1 MIDLSFLT
9 EEEHE
14 TILRVLQRDAQLK
27 MAEEKRIKSLQR
39 SVKDRGLLKYLSG
52 EWFYERKLLRHRD
65 RIHGCDIIRASIRHK
80 HKPVTLLEL
89 SQMIPEKPSFV
100 ASVNQEVYIP
110 PELCGLIPEDP
121 QNRRNENWISFGSS
135 KETPKSNIQS
145 PTKLRKNPFNQEAPA
160 HTKPPEVT
168 RDPAS
173 TNNEQAVDKPL
184 DPTPARHEEPLS
196 SAEFPLSHSTNP
208 NQEPLECIPEEDTNT
223 SSPFPLYRRTS
234 LFYLS
239 QDGASQAHYPTPRG
253 ILKVMSDQGSTDSLV
268 NTGAVPQS
276 SPDRSSAA
284 EDAAPT
290 GRDALGKQ
298 VRFGPAVGQGEPQLG
313 EMEPRE
319 HSLLDVDHVVGSLSA
334 EDNNDGGTAG
344 VCRPLLRQVA
354 VGSQEIPVVMPEVS
368 AHQVPGD
375 LSEQYHDQFPQVSKP
390 LSTEQES
397 GKASYLENGTEEDAH
412 SQAKAREWF
421 KMHAGDNVTSQPAV
435 DAASDIMLN
444 TILPIPRSRL
454 LRTFSKAEAKDN
466 NTKEEDSLEEIADD
480 SIKPRISSTS
490 ADSVPLDNQ
499 INPDWIDEEVK
510 SPVPK
515 EVISLQPTA
524 LQNTAFKD
532 SDASSLDT
540 GSDPQQEP
548 TESEEDVAQKL
559 SNLKAFWEKEN
570 SGPKVIFTR
579 EQAMTD
585 GNKKISAEDITHDNA
600 GSITELT
607 QHHGTA
613 QSHDET
619 FFQENESGNDLFDLP
634 KEDGT
639 YHAHPILINDET
651 DDSLAGSVKDFQES
665 SPSGPEM
672 CSPLLPEDK
681 PTTITDLKGYWEKDY
696 TTPKIIV
703 AKVTEASSGADH
715 SSPDKSEDLISQ
727 VCLSQL
733 DLNEEVENPNNIAS
747 AKPMIGKGFVNKS
760 LGKSQLRKLS
770 QESESS
776 ERPLS
781 PILSQ
786 SSRSRDSS
794 DDELRRSPSKACHP
808 KILVRESS
816 LPRGSAVDGSP
827 LKTFPIDIALEP
839 KDNKEEGERP
849 TPAPRQRT
857 DPSHEAKATVS
868 ISIPSEDI
876 ISRSLPLSPED
887 SEKQTPPGTPNPLA
901 RSFVPD
907 DYQHYLGSPEKA
919 HRPPFEEEEKNL
931 SSPVSVGDVKSKAR
945 RPLKRQGAT
954 YGKAMIEGNH
964 SRIRSW
970 IAQNAGSS
978 SHEDKT
984 TSAQS
989 EFRAS
994 SGSYDEGDSSPVG
1007 SASKQRQLSM
1017 SQSME
1022 NLGARTEED
1031 KGQGSSLGQL
1041 NLSMDDVGAAVPP
1054 ASLHPDPLQ
1063 VRRMSKSVPALQ
1075 LEETEDDEDDDSF
1088 GTKPRR
1094 RTTSV
1099 VSNLSLSSG
1108 LASMS
1113 SVSGSMTSISNGDF
1127 GDIEVQGTMQF
1138 ALNYVQ
1144 KLGELQIFV
1153 VQCKD
1158 LALAEPKKSRSDPYV
1173 KCYLVP
1179 DKTKLGK
1186 RKTTVKKR
1194 TLNPSYNE
1202 ILRFKILMEVLRM
1215 QNLNISVWHNDT
1227 FGRNSFLGEI
1237 SLDLSEW
1244 DFANTQIN
1252 DYALT
1257 PRPLTQ
1263 FPSPLAVR
1271 SKPTN
1276 KTGQMRV
1283 ALRYL
1288 PQPSHGKKTS
1298 KMEPGEVQIWVK
1310 DCKDLPPARG
1320 VIIDPFVKCTV
1331 LPDTSKKS
1339 RQKTRV
1345 VKRTA
1350 NPMFNHT
1357 MVYDGFR
1364 PEDLREACAEIT
1376 VWDHDRLN
1384 NHYIGG
1390 LRLGLGTGKSYGGEV
1405 DWMDSSEPE
1414 TNLWEKMMGSEGEW
1428 VEDILPLRTFVV
1440 AKSRAK

>member
-14 TILRVLQRDAQLK
+14 TILCVLQRDAQLK

-145 PTKLRKNPFNQEAPA
+145 PTKLRKNPFNQEALAP
-160 HTKPPEVT
+160 TKPPEVT
-168 RDPAS
+168 SDPA
-173 TNNEQAVDKPL
+173 TANNEQAVDKPL

-253 ILKVMSDQGSTDSLV
+253 ILKVMSDQGSTDSFV
-268 NTGAVPQS
+268 TTGAVPQS
-276 SPDRSSAA
+276 SPDRGSAA

-319 HSLLDVDHVVGSLSA
+319 HSLLDVDHVVGSLSE

-375 LSEQYHDQFPQVSKP
+375 LSEHYHDQFPQVSKP

-397 GKASYLENGTEEDAH
+397 G
-412 SQAKAREWF
+412 
-421 KMHAGDNVTSQPAV
+421 
-435 DAASDIMLN
+435 
-444 TILPIPRSRL
+444 
-454 LRTFSKAEAKDN
+454 
-466 NTKEEDSLEEIADD
+466 
-480 SIKPRISSTS
+480 
-490 ADSVPLDNQ
+490 
-499 INPDWIDEEVK
+499 
-510 SPVPK
+510 
-515 EVISLQPTA
+515 
-524 LQNTAFKD
+524 
-532 SDASSLDT
+532 
-540 GSDPQQEP
+540 
-548 TESEEDVAQKL
+548 
-559 SNLKAFWEKEN
+559 
-570 SGPKVIFTR
+570 
-579 EQAMTD
+579 
-585 GNKKISAEDITHDNA
+585 
-600 GSITELT
+600 
-607 QHHGTA
+607 
-613 QSHDET
+613 
-619 FFQENESGNDLFDLP
+619 
-634 KEDGT
+634 
-639 YHAHPILINDET
+639 
-651 DDSLAGSVKDFQES
+651 
-665 SPSGPEM
+665 
-672 CSPLLPEDK
+672 
-681 PTTITDLKGYWEKDY
+681 
-696 TTPKIIV
+696 
-703 AKVTEASSGADH
+703 
-715 SSPDKSEDLISQ
+715 
-727 VCLSQL
+727 
-733 DLNEEVENPNNIAS
+733 
-747 AKPMIGKGFVNKS
+747 
-760 LGKSQLRKLS
+760 
-770 QESESS
+770 
-776 ERPLS
+776 
-781 PILSQ
+781 
-786 SSRSRDSS
+786 
-794 DDELRRSPSKACHP
+794 
-808 KILVRESS
+808 
-816 LPRGSAVDGSP
+816 
-827 LKTFPIDIALEP
+827 
-839 KDNKEEGERP
+839 
-849 TPAPRQRT
+849 
-857 DPSHEAKATVS
+857 
-868 ISIPSEDI
+868 
-876 ISRSLPLSPED
+876 
-887 SEKQTPPGTPNPLA
+887 
-901 RSFVPD
+901 
-907 DYQHYLGSPEKA
+907 
-919 HRPPFEEEEKNL
+919 
-931 SSPVSVGDVKSKAR
+931 
-945 RPLKRQGAT
+945 
-954 YGKAMIEGNH
+954 
-964 SRIRSW
+964 
-970 IAQNAGSS
+970 
-978 SHEDKT
+978 
-984 TSAQS
+984 
-989 EFRAS
+989 
-994 SGSYDEGDSSPVG
+994 YDEGDSSPVR
-1007 SASKQRQLSM
+1007 SASKQRQMSM

-1075 LEETEDDEDDDSF
+1075 LEETDDDDDDSF

-1113 SVSGSMTSISNGDF
+1113 SVSGSMTSISHGDF

-1263 FPSPLAVR
+1263 FPSPLAER

>member
-27 MAEEKRIKSLQR
+27 KAEAKRIQSLQR

-121 QNRRNENWISFGSS
+121 QNRRNENWSSFESS
-135 KETPKSNIQS
+135 KVTPNSNIQS
-145 PTKLRKNPFNQEAPA
+145 PTKLRKNPFNQEALAP
-160 HTKPPEVT
+160 TEPPEVT

-173 TNNEQAVDKPL
+173 ANNEQAVDKPL

-196 SAEFPLSHSTNP
+196 LAEFPLSHSTNP

-239 QDGASQAHYPTPRG
+239 QDRASQAPYPTPRG

-268 NTGAVPQS
+268 TTGAVPQS
-276 SPDRSSAA
+276 SPDRGSAA

-344 VCRPLLRQVA
+344 VCKPLLRQVA
-354 VGSQEIPVVMPEVS
+354 VGSQEIPVLMPEVS

-397 GKASYLENGTEEDAH
+397 G
-412 SQAKAREWF
+412 
-421 KMHAGDNVTSQPAV
+421 
-435 DAASDIMLN
+435 
-444 TILPIPRSRL
+444 
-454 LRTFSKAEAKDN
+454 
-466 NTKEEDSLEEIADD
+466 
-480 SIKPRISSTS
+480 
-490 ADSVPLDNQ
+490 
-499 INPDWIDEEVK
+499 
-510 SPVPK
+510 
-515 EVISLQPTA
+515 
-524 LQNTAFKD
+524 
-532 SDASSLDT
+532 
-540 GSDPQQEP
+540 
-548 TESEEDVAQKL
+548 
-559 SNLKAFWEKEN
+559 
-570 SGPKVIFTR
+570 
-579 EQAMTD
+579 
-585 GNKKISAEDITHDNA
+585 
-600 GSITELT
+600 
-607 QHHGTA
+607 
-613 QSHDET
+613 
-619 FFQENESGNDLFDLP
+619 
-634 KEDGT
+634 
-639 YHAHPILINDET
+639 
-651 DDSLAGSVKDFQES
+651 
-665 SPSGPEM
+665 
-672 CSPLLPEDK
+672 
-681 PTTITDLKGYWEKDY
+681 
-696 TTPKIIV
+696 
-703 AKVTEASSGADH
+703 
-715 SSPDKSEDLISQ
+715 
-727 VCLSQL
+727 
-733 DLNEEVENPNNIAS
+733 
-747 AKPMIGKGFVNKS
+747 
-760 LGKSQLRKLS
+760 
-770 QESESS
+770 
-776 ERPLS
+776 
-781 PILSQ
+781 
-786 SSRSRDSS
+786 
-794 DDELRRSPSKACHP
+794 
-808 KILVRESS
+808 
-816 LPRGSAVDGSP
+816 
-827 LKTFPIDIALEP
+827 
-839 KDNKEEGERP
+839 
-849 TPAPRQRT
+849 
-857 DPSHEAKATVS
+857 
-868 ISIPSEDI
+868 
-876 ISRSLPLSPED
+876 
-887 SEKQTPPGTPNPLA
+887 
-901 RSFVPD
+901 
-907 DYQHYLGSPEKA
+907 
-919 HRPPFEEEEKNL
+919 
-931 SSPVSVGDVKSKAR
+931 
-945 RPLKRQGAT
+945 
-954 YGKAMIEGNH
+954 
-964 SRIRSW
+964 
-970 IAQNAGSS
+970 
-978 SHEDKT
+978 
-984 TSAQS
+984 
-989 EFRAS
+989 
-994 SGSYDEGDSSPVG
+994 YDEGDSSPVR
-1007 SASKQRQLSM
+1007 SASKQRQMSM
-1017 SQSME
+1017 SHSME

-1075 LEETEDDEDDDSF
+1075 LEETDDDDDDSF

-1113 SVSGSMTSISNGDF
+1113 SVSGSMTSISHGDF

-1252 DYALT
+1252 DYALA

>member
-184 DPTPARHEEPLS
+184 DPTPARHE
-196 SAEFPLSHSTNP
+196 
-208 NQEPLECIPEEDTNT
+208 
-223 SSPFPLYRRTS
+223 
-234 LFYLS
+234 
-239 QDGASQAHYPTPRG
+239 
-253 ILKVMSDQGSTDSLV
+253 
-268 NTGAVPQS
+268 
-276 SPDRSSAA
+276 
-284 EDAAPT
+284 
-290 GRDALGKQ
+290 
-298 VRFGPAVGQGEPQLG
+298 
-313 EMEPRE
+313 
-319 HSLLDVDHVVGSLSA
+319 
-334 EDNNDGGTAG
+334 
-344 VCRPLLRQVA
+344 
-354 VGSQEIPVVMPEVS
+354 
-368 AHQVPGD
+368 D

>member
-1 MIDLSFLT
+1 
-9 EEEHE
+9 
-14 TILRVLQRDAQLK
+14 
-27 MAEEKRIKSLQR
+27 
-39 SVKDRGLLKYLSG
+39 
-52 EWFYERKLLRHRD
+52 
-65 RIHGCDIIRASIRHK
+65 
-80 HKPVTLLEL
+80 
-89 SQMIPEKPSFV
+89 
-100 ASVNQEVYIP
+100 
-110 PELCGLIPEDP
+110 
-121 QNRRNENWISFGSS
+121 
-135 KETPKSNIQS
+135 
-145 PTKLRKNPFNQEAPA
+145 
-160 HTKPPEVT
+160 
-168 RDPAS
+168 
-173 TNNEQAVDKPL
+173 
-184 DPTPARHEEPLS
+184 
-196 SAEFPLSHSTNP
+196 
-208 NQEPLECIPEEDTNT
+208 
-223 SSPFPLYRRTS
+223 
-234 LFYLS
+234 
-239 QDGASQAHYPTPRG
+239 
-253 ILKVMSDQGSTDSLV
+253 
-268 NTGAVPQS
+268 
-276 SPDRSSAA
+276 
-284 EDAAPT
+284 
-290 GRDALGKQ
+290 
-298 VRFGPAVGQGEPQLG
+298 
-313 EMEPRE
+313 
-319 HSLLDVDHVVGSLSA
+319 
-334 EDNNDGGTAG
+334 
-344 VCRPLLRQVA
+344 
-354 VGSQEIPVVMPEVS
+354 MP
-368 AHQVPGD
+368 
-375 LSEQYHDQFPQVSKP
+375 
-390 LSTEQES
+390 
-397 GKASYLENGTEEDAH
+397 
-412 SQAKAREWF
+412 
-421 KMHAGDNVTSQPAV
+421 
-435 DAASDIMLN
+435 
-444 TILPIPRSRL
+444 
-454 LRTFSKAEAKDN
+454 
-466 NTKEEDSLEEIADD
+466 
-480 SIKPRISSTS
+480 
-490 ADSVPLDNQ
+490 
-499 INPDWIDEEVK
+499 
-510 SPVPK
+510 
-515 EVISLQPTA
+515 
-524 LQNTAFKD
+524 
-532 SDASSLDT
+532 
-540 GSDPQQEP
+540 
-548 TESEEDVAQKL
+548 
-559 SNLKAFWEKEN
+559 
-570 SGPKVIFTR
+570 
-579 EQAMTD
+579 
-585 GNKKISAEDITHDNA
+585 
-600 GSITELT
+600 
-607 QHHGTA
+607 
-613 QSHDET
+613 
-619 FFQENESGNDLFDLP
+619 
-634 KEDGT
+634 
-639 YHAHPILINDET
+639 
-651 DDSLAGSVKDFQES
+651 
-665 SPSGPEM
+665 
-672 CSPLLPEDK
+672 
-681 PTTITDLKGYWEKDY
+681 
-696 TTPKIIV
+696 
-703 AKVTEASSGADH
+703 
-715 SSPDKSEDLISQ
+715 
-727 VCLSQL
+727 
-733 DLNEEVENPNNIAS
+733 
-747 AKPMIGKGFVNKS
+747 
-760 LGKSQLRKLS
+760 
-770 QESESS
+770 
-776 ERPLS
+776 
-781 PILSQ
+781 
-786 SSRSRDSS
+786 
-794 DDELRRSPSKACHP
+794 
-808 KILVRESS
+808 
-816 LPRGSAVDGSP
+816 
-827 LKTFPIDIALEP
+827 
-839 KDNKEEGERP
+839 
-849 TPAPRQRT
+849 
-857 DPSHEAKATVS
+857 
-868 ISIPSEDI
+868 
-876 ISRSLPLSPED
+876 
-887 SEKQTPPGTPNPLA
+887 
-901 RSFVPD
+901 
-907 DYQHYLGSPEKA
+907 
-919 HRPPFEEEEKNL
+919 
-931 SSPVSVGDVKSKAR
+931 
-945 RPLKRQGAT
+945 
-954 YGKAMIEGNH
+954 
-964 SRIRSW
+964 
-970 IAQNAGSS
+970 
-978 SHEDKT
+978 
-984 TSAQS
+984 
-989 EFRAS
+989 
-994 SGSYDEGDSSPVG
+994 
-1007 SASKQRQLSM
+1007 M

-1075 LEETEDDEDDDSF
+1075 QLEETDDDDDDESF

-1257 PRPLTQ
+1257 PRPLSQ
-1263 FPSPLAVR
+1263 FPSPLAMR

>member
-14 TILRVLQRDAQLK
+14 TILCVLQRDAQLK

-145 PTKLRKNPFNQEAPA
+145 PTKLRKNPFNQEALAP
-160 HTKPPEVT
+160 TKPPEVT
-168 RDPAS
+168 SDPA
-173 TNNEQAVDKPL
+173 TANNEQAVDKPL

-253 ILKVMSDQGSTDSLV
+253 ILKVMSDQGSTDSFV
-268 NTGAVPQS
+268 TTGAVPQS
-276 SPDRSSAA
+276 SPDRGSAA

-319 HSLLDVDHVVGSLSA
+319 HSLLDVDHVVGSLSE

-375 LSEQYHDQFPQVSKP
+375 LSEHYHDQFPQVSKP

-397 GKASYLENGTEEDAH
+397 G
-412 SQAKAREWF
+412 
-421 KMHAGDNVTSQPAV
+421 
-435 DAASDIMLN
+435 
-444 TILPIPRSRL
+444 
-454 LRTFSKAEAKDN
+454 
-466 NTKEEDSLEEIADD
+466 
-480 SIKPRISSTS
+480 
-490 ADSVPLDNQ
+490 
-499 INPDWIDEEVK
+499 
-510 SPVPK
+510 
-515 EVISLQPTA
+515 
-524 LQNTAFKD
+524 
-532 SDASSLDT
+532 
-540 GSDPQQEP
+540 
-548 TESEEDVAQKL
+548 
-559 SNLKAFWEKEN
+559 
-570 SGPKVIFTR
+570 
-579 EQAMTD
+579 
-585 GNKKISAEDITHDNA
+585 
-600 GSITELT
+600 
-607 QHHGTA
+607 
-613 QSHDET
+613 
-619 FFQENESGNDLFDLP
+619 
-634 KEDGT
+634 
-639 YHAHPILINDET
+639 
-651 DDSLAGSVKDFQES
+651 
-665 SPSGPEM
+665 
-672 CSPLLPEDK
+672 
-681 PTTITDLKGYWEKDY
+681 
-696 TTPKIIV
+696 
-703 AKVTEASSGADH
+703 
-715 SSPDKSEDLISQ
+715 
-727 VCLSQL
+727 
-733 DLNEEVENPNNIAS
+733 
-747 AKPMIGKGFVNKS
+747 
-760 LGKSQLRKLS
+760 
-770 QESESS
+770 
-776 ERPLS
+776 
-781 PILSQ
+781 
-786 SSRSRDSS
+786 
-794 DDELRRSPSKACHP
+794 
-808 KILVRESS
+808 
-816 LPRGSAVDGSP
+816 
-827 LKTFPIDIALEP
+827 
-839 KDNKEEGERP
+839 
-849 TPAPRQRT
+849 
-857 DPSHEAKATVS
+857 
-868 ISIPSEDI
+868 
-876 ISRSLPLSPED
+876 
-887 SEKQTPPGTPNPLA
+887 
-901 RSFVPD
+901 
-907 DYQHYLGSPEKA
+907 
-919 HRPPFEEEEKNL
+919 
-931 SSPVSVGDVKSKAR
+931 
-945 RPLKRQGAT
+945 
-954 YGKAMIEGNH
+954 
-964 SRIRSW
+964 
-970 IAQNAGSS
+970 
-978 SHEDKT
+978 
-984 TSAQS
+984 
-989 EFRAS
+989 
-994 SGSYDEGDSSPVG
+994 YDEGDSSPVR
-1007 SASKQRQLSM
+1007 SASKQRQMSM

-1022 NLGARTEED
+1022 NLGARTED

-1075 LEETEDDEDDDSF
+1075 LEETDDDDDDSF

-1113 SVSGSMTSISNGDF
+1113 SVSGSMTSISHGDF

-1263 FPSPLAVR
+1263 FPSPLAER

>member
-100 ASVNQEVYIP
+100 ASVNKEVYIP

-145 PTKLRKNPFNQEAPA
+145 PTKLRKNPFNQEALAP
-160 HTKPPEVT
+160 TKPPEVT

-173 TNNEQAVDKPL
+173 ANNEQAVDKPL
-184 DPTPARHEEPLS
+184 NPTPARHE
-196 SAEFPLSHSTNP
+196 
-208 NQEPLECIPEEDTNT
+208 
-223 SSPFPLYRRTS
+223 
-234 LFYLS
+234 
-239 QDGASQAHYPTPRG
+239 G
-253 ILKVMSDQGSTDSLV
+253 
-268 NTGAVPQS
+268 
-276 SPDRSSAA
+276 
-284 EDAAPT
+284 
-290 GRDALGKQ
+290 
-298 VRFGPAVGQGEPQLG
+298 
-313 EMEPRE
+313 
-319 HSLLDVDHVVGSLSA
+319 
-334 EDNNDGGTAG
+334 
-344 VCRPLLRQVA
+344 
-354 VGSQEIPVVMPEVS
+354 
-368 AHQVPGD
+368 
-375 LSEQYHDQFPQVSKP
+375 
-390 LSTEQES
+390 
-397 GKASYLENGTEEDAH
+397 
-412 SQAKAREWF
+412 
-421 KMHAGDNVTSQPAV
+421 
-435 DAASDIMLN
+435 
-444 TILPIPRSRL
+444 
-454 LRTFSKAEAKDN
+454 
-466 NTKEEDSLEEIADD
+466 
-480 SIKPRISSTS
+480 
-490 ADSVPLDNQ
+490 
-499 INPDWIDEEVK
+499 
-510 SPVPK
+510 
-515 EVISLQPTA
+515 
-524 LQNTAFKD
+524 
-532 SDASSLDT
+532 
-540 GSDPQQEP
+540 
-548 TESEEDVAQKL
+548 
-559 SNLKAFWEKEN
+559 
-570 SGPKVIFTR
+570 
-579 EQAMTD
+579 
-585 GNKKISAEDITHDNA
+585 
-600 GSITELT
+600 
-607 QHHGTA
+607 
-613 QSHDET
+613 
-619 FFQENESGNDLFDLP
+619 
-634 KEDGT
+634 
-639 YHAHPILINDET
+639 
-651 DDSLAGSVKDFQES
+651 
-665 SPSGPEM
+665 
-672 CSPLLPEDK
+672 
-681 PTTITDLKGYWEKDY
+681 
-696 TTPKIIV
+696 
-703 AKVTEASSGADH
+703 
-715 SSPDKSEDLISQ
+715 
-727 VCLSQL
+727 
-733 DLNEEVENPNNIAS
+733 
-747 AKPMIGKGFVNKS
+747 
-760 LGKSQLRKLS
+760 
-770 QESESS
+770 
-776 ERPLS
+776 
-781 PILSQ
+781 
-786 SSRSRDSS
+786 
-794 DDELRRSPSKACHP
+794 
-808 KILVRESS
+808 
-816 LPRGSAVDGSP
+816 
-827 LKTFPIDIALEP
+827 
-839 KDNKEEGERP
+839 
-849 TPAPRQRT
+849 
-857 DPSHEAKATVS
+857 
-868 ISIPSEDI
+868 
-876 ISRSLPLSPED
+876 
-887 SEKQTPPGTPNPLA
+887 
-901 RSFVPD
+901 
-907 DYQHYLGSPEKA
+907 
-919 HRPPFEEEEKNL
+919 
-931 SSPVSVGDVKSKAR
+931 
-945 RPLKRQGAT
+945 
-954 YGKAMIEGNH
+954 
-964 SRIRSW
+964 
-970 IAQNAGSS
+970 
-978 SHEDKT
+978 
-984 TSAQS
+984 
-989 EFRAS
+989 
-994 SGSYDEGDSSPVG
+994 YDEGDSSPVR
-1007 SASKQRQLSM
+1007 SASKQRQMPM

-1075 LEETEDDEDDDSF
+1075 QLEETDDDDDDESF

-1257 PRPLTQ
+1257 PRPLSQ
-1263 FPSPLAVR
+1263 FPSPLAMR

>member
-397 GKASYLENGTEEDAH
+397 G
-412 SQAKAREWF
+412 
-421 KMHAGDNVTSQPAV
+421 
-435 DAASDIMLN
+435 
-444 TILPIPRSRL
+444 
-454 LRTFSKAEAKDN
+454 
-466 NTKEEDSLEEIADD
+466 
-480 SIKPRISSTS
+480 
-490 ADSVPLDNQ
+490 
-499 INPDWIDEEVK
+499 
-510 SPVPK
+510 
-515 EVISLQPTA
+515 
-524 LQNTAFKD
+524 
-532 SDASSLDT
+532 
-540 GSDPQQEP
+540 
-548 TESEEDVAQKL
+548 
-559 SNLKAFWEKEN
+559 
-570 SGPKVIFTR
+570 
-579 EQAMTD
+579 
-585 GNKKISAEDITHDNA
+585 
-600 GSITELT
+600 
-607 QHHGTA
+607 
-613 QSHDET
+613 
-619 FFQENESGNDLFDLP
+619 
-634 KEDGT
+634 
-639 YHAHPILINDET
+639 
-651 DDSLAGSVKDFQES
+651 
-665 SPSGPEM
+665 
-672 CSPLLPEDK
+672 
-681 PTTITDLKGYWEKDY
+681 
-696 TTPKIIV
+696 
-703 AKVTEASSGADH
+703 
-715 SSPDKSEDLISQ
+715 
-727 VCLSQL
+727 
-733 DLNEEVENPNNIAS
+733 
-747 AKPMIGKGFVNKS
+747 
-760 LGKSQLRKLS
+760 
-770 QESESS
+770 
-776 ERPLS
+776 
-781 PILSQ
+781 
-786 SSRSRDSS
+786 
-794 DDELRRSPSKACHP
+794 
-808 KILVRESS
+808 
-816 LPRGSAVDGSP
+816 
-827 LKTFPIDIALEP
+827 
-839 KDNKEEGERP
+839 
-849 TPAPRQRT
+849 
-857 DPSHEAKATVS
+857 
-868 ISIPSEDI
+868 
-876 ISRSLPLSPED
+876 
-887 SEKQTPPGTPNPLA
+887 
-901 RSFVPD
+901 
-907 DYQHYLGSPEKA
+907 
-919 HRPPFEEEEKNL
+919 
-931 SSPVSVGDVKSKAR
+931 
-945 RPLKRQGAT
+945 
-954 YGKAMIEGNH
+954 
-964 SRIRSW
+964 
-970 IAQNAGSS
+970 
-978 SHEDKT
+978 
-984 TSAQS
+984 
-989 EFRAS
+989 
-994 SGSYDEGDSSPVG
+994 YDEGDSSPVG

-1022 NLGARTEED
+1022 NLGARTED

>member
-397 GKASYLENGTEEDAH
+397 G
-412 SQAKAREWF
+412 
-421 KMHAGDNVTSQPAV
+421 
-435 DAASDIMLN
+435 
-444 TILPIPRSRL
+444 
-454 LRTFSKAEAKDN
+454 
-466 NTKEEDSLEEIADD
+466 
-480 SIKPRISSTS
+480 
-490 ADSVPLDNQ
+490 
-499 INPDWIDEEVK
+499 
-510 SPVPK
+510 
-515 EVISLQPTA
+515 
-524 LQNTAFKD
+524 
-532 SDASSLDT
+532 
-540 GSDPQQEP
+540 
-548 TESEEDVAQKL
+548 
-559 SNLKAFWEKEN
+559 
-570 SGPKVIFTR
+570 
-579 EQAMTD
+579 
-585 GNKKISAEDITHDNA
+585 
-600 GSITELT
+600 
-607 QHHGTA
+607 
-613 QSHDET
+613 
-619 FFQENESGNDLFDLP
+619 
-634 KEDGT
+634 
-639 YHAHPILINDET
+639 
-651 DDSLAGSVKDFQES
+651 
-665 SPSGPEM
+665 
-672 CSPLLPEDK
+672 
-681 PTTITDLKGYWEKDY
+681 
-696 TTPKIIV
+696 
-703 AKVTEASSGADH
+703 
-715 SSPDKSEDLISQ
+715 
-727 VCLSQL
+727 
-733 DLNEEVENPNNIAS
+733 
-747 AKPMIGKGFVNKS
+747 
-760 LGKSQLRKLS
+760 
-770 QESESS
+770 
-776 ERPLS
+776 
-781 PILSQ
+781 
-786 SSRSRDSS
+786 
-794 DDELRRSPSKACHP
+794 
-808 KILVRESS
+808 
-816 LPRGSAVDGSP
+816 
-827 LKTFPIDIALEP
+827 
-839 KDNKEEGERP
+839 
-849 TPAPRQRT
+849 
-857 DPSHEAKATVS
+857 
-868 ISIPSEDI
+868 
-876 ISRSLPLSPED
+876 
-887 SEKQTPPGTPNPLA
+887 
-901 RSFVPD
+901 
-907 DYQHYLGSPEKA
+907 
-919 HRPPFEEEEKNL
+919 
-931 SSPVSVGDVKSKAR
+931 
-945 RPLKRQGAT
+945 
-954 YGKAMIEGNH
+954 
-964 SRIRSW
+964 
-970 IAQNAGSS
+970 
-978 SHEDKT
+978 
-984 TSAQS
+984 
-989 EFRAS
+989 
-994 SGSYDEGDSSPVG
+994 YDEGDSSPVG

>member
-100 ASVNQEVYIP
+100 ASVNKEVYIP

-145 PTKLRKNPFNQEAPA
+145 PTKLRKNPFNQEALAP
-160 HTKPPEVT
+160 TKPPEVT

-173 TNNEQAVDKPL
+173 ANNEQAVDKPL
-184 DPTPARHEEPLS
+184 NPTPARHEEPLS

-268 NTGAVPQS
+268 TTGAVPQS

-298 VRFGPAVGQGEPQLG
+298 VRFGPAVGQGEPQLE

-397 GKASYLENGTEEDAH
+397 G
-412 SQAKAREWF
+412 
-421 KMHAGDNVTSQPAV
+421 
-435 DAASDIMLN
+435 
-444 TILPIPRSRL
+444 
-454 LRTFSKAEAKDN
+454 
-466 NTKEEDSLEEIADD
+466 
-480 SIKPRISSTS
+480 
-490 ADSVPLDNQ
+490 
-499 INPDWIDEEVK
+499 
-510 SPVPK
+510 
-515 EVISLQPTA
+515 
-524 LQNTAFKD
+524 
-532 SDASSLDT
+532 
-540 GSDPQQEP
+540 
-548 TESEEDVAQKL
+548 
-559 SNLKAFWEKEN
+559 
-570 SGPKVIFTR
+570 
-579 EQAMTD
+579 
-585 GNKKISAEDITHDNA
+585 
-600 GSITELT
+600 
-607 QHHGTA
+607 
-613 QSHDET
+613 
-619 FFQENESGNDLFDLP
+619 
-634 KEDGT
+634 
-639 YHAHPILINDET
+639 
-651 DDSLAGSVKDFQES
+651 
-665 SPSGPEM
+665 
-672 CSPLLPEDK
+672 
-681 PTTITDLKGYWEKDY
+681 
-696 TTPKIIV
+696 
-703 AKVTEASSGADH
+703 
-715 SSPDKSEDLISQ
+715 
-727 VCLSQL
+727 
-733 DLNEEVENPNNIAS
+733 
-747 AKPMIGKGFVNKS
+747 
-760 LGKSQLRKLS
+760 
-770 QESESS
+770 
-776 ERPLS
+776 
-781 PILSQ
+781 
-786 SSRSRDSS
+786 
-794 DDELRRSPSKACHP
+794 
-808 KILVRESS
+808 
-816 LPRGSAVDGSP
+816 
-827 LKTFPIDIALEP
+827 
-839 KDNKEEGERP
+839 
-849 TPAPRQRT
+849 
-857 DPSHEAKATVS
+857 
-868 ISIPSEDI
+868 
-876 ISRSLPLSPED
+876 
-887 SEKQTPPGTPNPLA
+887 
-901 RSFVPD
+901 
-907 DYQHYLGSPEKA
+907 
-919 HRPPFEEEEKNL
+919 
-931 SSPVSVGDVKSKAR
+931 
-945 RPLKRQGAT
+945 
-954 YGKAMIEGNH
+954 
-964 SRIRSW
+964 
-970 IAQNAGSS
+970 
-978 SHEDKT
+978 
-984 TSAQS
+984 
-989 EFRAS
+989 
-994 SGSYDEGDSSPVG
+994 YDEGDSSPVR
-1007 SASKQRQLSM
+1007 SASKQRQMPM

-1075 LEETEDDEDDDSF
+1075 QLEETDDDDDDESF

-1257 PRPLTQ
+1257 PRPLSQ
-1263 FPSPLAVR
+1263 FPSPLAMR